1 MQCPVFNQNLGDIKI
16 CYIHRKKISIIYSIP
31 LEAQILYLVDK
42 DFEAVIVHMFKEL
55 KETMTKKLKE
65 TITNI
70 HTNIHNQ

>member
-1 MQCPVFNQNLGDIKI
+1 M
-16 CYIHRKKISIIYSIP
+16 
-31 LEAQILYLVDK
+31 LYLVDK

-55 KETMTKKLKE
+55 KKTMTKKLKK